1 MPAKSSR
8 DGADSLAEDAALI
21 RHYEGI
27 ADASRSMLEAAHSGD
42 WDKVEQIESN
52 CRKMI
57 RALKQA
63 SRHSELSEA
72 ESKRRMELLRAIL
85 SYDAQIRLRAEPWL
99 QDLENVLS
107 KGSARERRTP

>member
-8 DGADSLAEDAALI
+8 DGADQIADDAALI

-27 ADASRSMLEAAHSGD
+27 ADASRSMLEAAHGGD
-42 WDKVEQIESN
+42 WDKVEQIESS

-63 SRHSELSEA
+63 SLHSELSKA

-99 QDLENVLS
+99 RDLENILS
-107 KGSARERRTP
+107 PAPNRARRTP

>member
-1 MPAKSSR
+1 MPAKSTR
-8 DGADSLAEDAALI
+8 DGVDSLAEDTALI

-42 WDKVEQIESN
+42 WDKVEQIESS

-63 SRHSELSEA
+63 SLHAELSKA

-85 SYDAQIRLRAEPWL
+85 SYDAQIRLRSEPWL
-99 QDLENVLS
+99 RDLEEILS
-107 KGSARERRTP
+107 PAPNRERRTP